1 MVVAAAAAE
10 DTALEAAL
18 APLVTTLEAA
28 LAPLLATLEAALAP
42 LLATLEAALA
52 PLLTALLAA
61 LPTLLAALPAAL
73 AADEPMLEALDM
85 TSLVASLVAEQLTA
99 NAAAMARPPIPAA
112 ARAILVFILG
122 VLLLW
127 MTVKRTSP
135 VKVANE
141 LYARARPEPGREH
154 VFRRHIRKDRC
165 RCGRWDPP
173 KFDGRY
179 DG

>member
-10 DTALEAAL
+10 DIALEAAL
-18 APLVTTLEAA
+18 APLLTTLDAA

-52 PLLTALLAA
+52 PLLATLEAA
-61 LPTLLAALPAAL
+61 LPAALAPLLTALPAAL
-73 AADEPMLEALDM
+73 AADEPMLEALDT

-99 NAAAMARPPIPAA
+99 NAAAMARPPTPAA

-127 MTVKRTSP
+127 MTVTHASH

-141 LYARARPEPGREH
+141 L
-154 VFRRHIRKDRC
+154 
-165 RCGRWDPP
+165 
-173 KFDGRY
+173 
-179 DG
+179 